1 MKNLVKIINF
11 LIALYSFVIFS
22 QLSVAKDIFVTEG
35 NSIKNA
41 VGYSTNGDRIIVNKG
56 IYFESDINITK
67 KIELIGSGFPVVDGN
82 SAGEIFTIKANEVII
97 RGFVVKNSGFSNL
110 KDFAAI
116 RVENSATCII
126 QDNKLINNYFGIY
139 LAGANDC
146 KVLNNEIISNAVKE
160 SASGNGIHLWK
171 CDNILIKNNSVSGHR
186 DGIYFEFVTHSKI
199 SENFSFNNIRY
210 GLHFMFSNWD
220 DYEYN
225 VFSTNGAGVAVMYT
239 KYVKM
244 INNRFENN
252 WGPNSYGL
260 LLKDISESYIS
271 KNTFHKNTVGIFA
284 EGVSK
289 VNIENN
295 LFNENGYAAKI
306 LGNCTEDTIKANNFI
321 SNSFDI
327 STNSSRNSNVFS
339 GNYWDKNKGYD
350 LNKDGFSDEPYRP
363 VSLFSMMVEQ
373 TPESI
378 FLLRSFLVDLLD
390 LAEKVM
396 PVIIP
401 ESLIDLN
408 PRMEPVL

>member
-1 MKNLVKIINF
+1 MKNISKISKF
-11 LIALYSFVIFS
+11 FIASCLFITSHLGFG
-22 QLSVAKDIFVTEG
+22 KDIIVTEG

-41 VGYSTNGDRIIVNKG
+41 VESSSEGDRIMVSSG
-56 IYFESDINITK
+56 IYFESGIIITK
-67 KIELIGSGFPVVDGN
+67 KIELIGKDYPIVDGG
-82 SAGEIFTIKANEVII
+82 SIGEIFTVKASGVVIK
-97 RGFVVKNSGFSNL
+97 GFVVKNSGFSSL

-116 RVENSATCII
+116 RVENSINCII

-146 KVLNNEIISNAVKE
+146 KVFNNEIISNAVKE

-252 WGPNSYGL
+252 WGRPNSYGL
-260 LLKDISESYIS
+260 LLKDISESFIF

-289 VNIENN
+289 VNIEYN
-295 LFNENGYAAKI
+295 LFTENGYAAKI

-327 STNSSRNSNVFS
+327 STNSSRNSNLFY

-350 LNKDGFSDEPYRP
+350 LNKDGFSDAPYRP
-363 VSLFSMMVEQ
+363 VSMFSMMVEQ

-378 FLLRSFLVDLLD
+378 FLLRSFLVNLLD

-408 PRMEPVL
+408 PRMEPVI